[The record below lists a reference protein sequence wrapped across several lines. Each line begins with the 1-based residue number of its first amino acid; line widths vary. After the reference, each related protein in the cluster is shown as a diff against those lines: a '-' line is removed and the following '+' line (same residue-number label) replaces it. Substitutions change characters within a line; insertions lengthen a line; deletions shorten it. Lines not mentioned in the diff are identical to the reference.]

1 MKKNMSRKL
10 IALALAAAFSTTL
23 ASCGAPAAQPSQSAP
38 VSQTASASEV
48 SAVSAEPEA
57 AGTILLSVNPEIEME
72 YDHSGNVLSLDGL
85 NDDGDAILASYSGY
99 VGQPCKT
106 VAGEL
111 VARMDDGGY
120 FDTTIDGHERNIILK
135 MGRGS
140 AYPTDAFLDEIAKSI
155 RDTVSAESL
164 SSQTVA
170 LSEDDYDDTFG
181 DKGYINRQAAEEIM
195 AAQMGRDDIQFI
207 EKDYDLDDGDY
218 EVEFVMDGVEYE
230 YEVNAYT
237 GKVTEVDAETR
248 DPDDWVDDLYDDDDQ
263 DDLYDDD
270 WDDSYD
276 DQDDLYD
283 DDWDDS
289 YDDQDDLYDDDWDDA
304 YDDQD
309 DFYDDDWDD
318 AYDDQDDLYDDD
330 WDDTYDDQDDLYDD
344 DWDDDDDDDYDDWDD
359 DDDWDD

>member
-1 MKKNMSRKL
+1 MTLMKKNMSRKL
-10 IALALAAAFSTTL
+10 IALALTAAFSTTL

-140 AYPTDAFLDEIAKSI
+140 AYPTDAFLDEIAQSI

-170 LSEDDYDDTFG
+170 LSEDDYDDTDYGPENDGVTDDSPSAPTASPAAPSVSAPAASDAESTPPDHTDG
-181 DKGYINRQAAEEIM
+181 DTDYEPENAAAPVPDDD
-195 AAQMGRDDIQFI
+195 AAGDGDS
-207 EKDYDLDDGDY
+207 DDDGD
-218 EVEFVMDGVEYE
+218 
-230 YEVNAYT
+230 
-237 GKVTEVDAETR
+237 DA
-248 DPDDWVDDLYDDDDQ
+248 
-263 DDLYDDD
+263 
-270 WDDSYD
+270 
-276 DQDDLYD
+276 
-283 DDWDDS
+283 
-289 YDDQDDLYDDDWDDA
+289 
-304 YDDQD
+304 
-309 DFYDDDWDD
+309 
-318 AYDDQDDLYDDD
+318 
-330 WDDTYDDQDDLYDD
+330 
-344 DWDDDDDDDYDDWDD
+344 DDDDDNDGDDDNDD
-359 DDDWDD
+359 DDNDDDDNDDD